1 MDFLKIQ
8 TNPLPFFL
16 AESLNPDS
24 MNRIAAFFAHGKR
37 RFSSVKVDNGTL
49 ENYHSFN
56 PLVRGTIQQLD
67 SIAPRFA
74 LKKGD
79 IEILNH
85 PVTFYETLKEKILKA
100 EKRIFLSSLYIG
112 KHEDELVKVLD
123 DALVKNP
130 NIKLDILVDALR
142 STREAPHSDSTASL
156 IAPLVEKHGKHRVNI
171 RLYHTPHLHGWRESI
186 TPKRLNEIYGLQHM
200 KIYGVDDEVILSG
213 ANLSRDY
220 FTNRQDRYYLF
231 KSKDL
236 SNYYHG
242 IQTAVSLLS
251 YQLITSS
258 RGFFLDWPTDN
269 NASEPHLNVERF
281 LSDSTRVLVPV
292 LRTKK
297 VETTTTNEDPDTLVY
312 PVSSFAPLFKDDKS
326 TELPS
331 VLRMLSLLD
340 HKGAKLTMTAGYFNI
355 HPKIKER
362 ILRGQA
368 CSEII
373 TASPE
378 ANSFYLSKGISGLL
392 PDAYVYSCEKFMNE
406 ANSSAVKVLEWQNGV
421 VNTPNG
427 WSYHAKGLWVTPP
440 GEDTPAMT
448 VIGSSNYTRRAY
460 SHDLECNALIITKDD
475 TLRQQMK
482 DEVDNLKKHTSE
494 LTMDDFKERR
504 RVSPFTKVVANIV
517 SPLL

>member
-1 MDFLKIQ
+1 
-8 TNPLPFFL
+8 
-16 AESLNPDS
+16 
-24 MNRIAAFFAHGKR
+24 
-37 RFSSVKVDNGTL
+37 
-49 ENYHSFN
+49 
-56 PLVRGTIQQLD
+56 
-67 SIAPRFA
+67 
-74 LKKGD
+74 
-79 IEILNH
+79 
-85 PVTFYETLKEKILKA
+85 
-100 EKRIFLSSLYIG
+100 
-112 KHEDELVKVLD
+112 
-123 DALVKNP
+123 
-130 NIKLDILVDALR
+130 
-142 STREAPHSDSTASL
+142 
-156 IAPLVEKHGKHRVNI
+156 
-171 RLYHTPHLHGWRESI
+171 
-186 TPKRLNEIYGLQHM
+186 M

-242 IQTAVSLLS
+242 IQTAVSSLS